1 MTNSNQCMKSVL
13 IRSFPSPYFPAYGLI
28 TYQKIY
34 GTFRVICYTISGTT
48 KEIQISLLYTESA
61 SVPRCVSCY

>member
-28 TYQKIY
+28 TDQKIY

-48 KEIQISLLYTESA
+48 KEIPNISFVYRICKCT
-61 SVPRCVSCY
+61 